1 MCHEYCSVVVF
12 VLRVRAALSVRPAP
26 DASPLFICRYQQ
38 LQQPTQLR
46 KHRLMESLRVQQ
58 LFRDMEDEAAW
69 IREKEPVAASTNR
82 GTDTARPV
90 PAQWLLFER

>member
-1 MCHEYCSVVVF
+1 MRLHPTPRIVIVPQVHPAAAADPAAQTPSDGESVPF
-12 VLRVRAALSVRPAP
+12 P
-26 DASPLFICRYQQ
+26 RYTQ

-82 GTDTARPV
+82 GTS
-90 PAQWLLFER
+90 

>member
-1 MCHEYCSVVVF
+1 MN
-12 VLRVRAALSVRPAP
+12 VLLQLLVQRAGYRNSYMSWILTAP
-26 DASPLFICRYQQ
+26 CRYQQ

-82 GTDTARPV
+82 GTV
-90 PAQWLLFER
+90 

>member
-1 MCHEYCSVVVF
+1 MS
-12 VLRVRAALSVRPAP
+12 LRLTTTRHVP
-26 DASPLFICRYQQ
+26 PLRRYTQ

-82 GTDTARPV
+82 GTWQFPQS
-90 PAQWLLFER
+90 PAEPSAGPG